1 MKFTIEWKKK
11 KKIEAKPIT
20 YNQVDSLNPC
30 GHMALVLAKTKG
42 TFSEAEVRV
51 WICTKCGTPIVGL
64 PAVKFKKNP
73 ESAAILQKMAD
84 EIELPSFNK
93 KT

>member
-1 MKFTIEWKKK
+1 MKFTIDWKKK
-11 KKIEAKPIT
+11 KKIEPQSFSSQT
-20 YNQVDSLNPC
+20 DNLPVC
-30 GHMALVLAKTKG
+30 GHMALILAKTKG

-51 WICTKCGTPIVGL
+51 WICTRCGTPIVGL
-64 PAVKFKKNP
+64 PAVTFKKNP

-84 EIELPSFNK
+84 EIELPHFNK